1 MKKSWYDGGF
11 PHKNNEP
18 TVDNCINCRFSYG
31 GDKGTRT
38 PGLSIAN
45 AALYQLSYIPKAN
58 SILQQIRRDCKGF
71 VAEVLRGS
79 W

>member
-31 GDKGTRT
+31 PSDWFRT
-38 PGLSIAN
+38 SGLVVPN
-45 AALYQLSYIPKAN
+45 HALYHLSYTR
-58 SILQQIRRDCKGF
+58 L
-71 VAEVLRGS
+71 
-79 W
+79 